1 MILSDAA
8 LCLTCHTSIMTV
20 DLPYVRIAAAAR
32 TLDGRAY
39 SSVSQCCSLPR
50 SVSRGPRTYMWAF
63 IRVLSFLVVSM
74 LRTFGRSQC
83 GGDVDENAMLVVMA
97 GVLVMRAKQ

>member
-1 MILSDAA
+1 MIARD
-8 LCLTCHTSIMTV
+8 
-20 DLPYVRIAAAAR
+20 DLPYVGIAAAAR
-32 TLDGRAY
+32 ALDGRAY

-50 SVSRGPRTYMWAF
+50 SVFRGPRTYMWAF

-83 GGDVDENAMLVVMA
+83 GGDVDENGMLVVMA
-97 GVLVMRAKQ
+97 GVLVMRVKQ

>member
-1 MILSDAA
+1 MRAWIAEARAGARRTCVFERFPMLFTASD
-8 LCLTCHTSIMTV
+8 SI
-20 DLPYVRIAAAAR
+20 
-32 TLDGRAY
+32 
-39 SSVSQCCSLPR
+39 
-50 SVSRGPRTYMWAF
+50 SRPAF

-97 GVLVMRAKQ
+97 GMLVMRAKQ